1 MRPETRYAKSGGVHI
16 AYQVVGSGPFDLV
29 FVPGFISNLDH
40 YWSQPRLARFMERLA
55 SFSRLI
61 MFDKRGTGLSDRVG
75 QVPTLEQRMDDVRV
89 VMDAVGSQQ
98 ASIFGMSEGG
108 AMSVLFA
115 ATYPE
120 RTRSLVLYGA
130 IAHFLSWVS
139 SADEVEAAI
148 AHISGTWGTAESLKL
163 FAPTAFRDPAFKAW
177 YATYERLSAS
187 PSAVIDLM
195 RMNSEIDVRPVL
207 SSIHVP
213 TLVLHR
219 GGDTRVNV
227 GSGRC
232 FAQGIQGAEYVELPG
247 QDHVLWAADTDDIAN
262 EMERFLTG
270 TRSAAEPDRVLATV
284 MFTDIVDSTKRAGAL
299 GDRDWRDL
307 LDQHDAICRSEI
319 ARFRGREVKTL
330 GDGFLVTFDGPARAV
345 RCAMS
350 IAQDVSSVVGLQ
362 VRSGIHTGELAL
374 KDRDIDGIAVHIAA
388 RVAEEAGPG
397 EVLVSRTVRDLVA
410 GSGLQFRSSR
420 RCQVKGIEEDLQL
433 FTVAT

>member
-1 MRPETRYAKSGGVHI
+1 MRPETRYAKSGDVHI

-29 FVPGFISNLDH
+29 FVPGFISNLEH

-75 QVPTLEQRMDDVRV
+75 QVPTLEQRMDDVRA
-89 VMDAVGSQQ
+89 VMDAVGSER

-139 SADEVEAAI
+139 SADEVETAI
-148 AHISGTWGTAESLKL
+148 AHIGATWGTAESLKL
-163 FAPTAFRDPAFKAW
+163 FAPNAFQDPAFKAW

-207 SSIHVP
+207 GSIHVP

-219 GGDTRVNV
+219 AGDTRVNV

-232 FAQGIQGAEYVELPG
+232 FAAGIRGAEYVELPG
-247 QDHVLWAADTDDIAN
+247 QDHVLWAAETDDVAD

-270 TRSAAEPDRVLATV
+270 NRPAPEPDRVLATV
-284 MFTDIVDSTKRAGAL
+284 MFTDIVESTKRAGAL
-299 GDRDWRDL
+299 GDRDWSDL
-307 LDQHDAICRSEI
+307 LRQHDSICRNEI
-319 ARFRGREVKTL
+319 ARFRGREVKSL
-330 GDGFLVTFDGPARAV
+330 GDGFLATFDGPARAV

-350 IAQDVSSVVGLQ
+350 ITHDVRSAFGLQ
-362 VRSGIHTGELAL
+362 IRSGIHTGEVEL
-374 KDRDIDGIAVHIAA
+374 KDRDIAGIAVHIAA
-388 RVAEEAGPG
+388 RVAAQAEPD

-420 RCQVKGIEEDLQL
+420 QCQVKGIDEDLQL
-433 FTVAT
+433 FAVAT